1 VAGSAAP
8 VDRAPLNPAAT
19 DVAGLAEDRIT
30 LSIDTTISSTPDSH
44 AAGFPAAGRWPP
56 RMPADTVARP
66 GEPGRPWPAPLRPL
80 IARR

>member
-30 LSIDTTISSTPDSH
+30 LSIDRTISSTPDSH
-44 AAGFPAAGRWPP
+44 AAGLHAAGLWLTRL
-56 RMPADTVARP
+56 PADTVARP
-66 GEPGRPWPAPLRPL
+66 GEPGRPRPNRC
-80 IARR
+80 AG